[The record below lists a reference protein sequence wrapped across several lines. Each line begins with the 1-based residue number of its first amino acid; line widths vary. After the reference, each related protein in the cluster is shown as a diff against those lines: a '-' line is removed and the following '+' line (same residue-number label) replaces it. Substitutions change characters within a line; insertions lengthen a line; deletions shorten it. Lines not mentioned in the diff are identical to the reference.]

1 MALQVLTDEFART
14 RDPDKIKELTHLT
27 QDQADRIRTVAEQLG
42 DQHEEEWAERQAE
55 AQAGGGGRRGA
66 VEVALTE
73 GQVARVEA
81 LTGERVES
89 VVLADP
95 RGVLTRSMATLRLA
109 EVELAAVSEVIRR
122 RRAADADGMAERL
135 QAAGEAHIEAVRAAT
150 ESA

>member
-14 RDPDKIKELTHLT
+14 RDPDKIKELTLLT
-27 QDQADRIRTVAEQLG
+27 QEQAARIRTVAEQLG
-42 DQHEEEWAERQAE
+42 DQHEEAWAERGADAAAE
-55 AQAGGGGRRGA
+55 GGDRRGA

-73 GQVARVEA
+73 GQAARVEA

-95 RGVLTRSMATLRLA
+95 WGVLTRSMAALTPA

-122 RRAADADGMAERL
+122 RRSADADAMAERL
-135 QAAGEAHIEAVRAAT
+135 QAAGTAHVEAVRAAT

>member
-27 QDQADRIRTVAEQLG
+27 QDQAERIRTVAEQLG
-42 DQHEEEWAERQAE
+42 EQHEEEWAERQAE
-55 AQAGGGGRRGA
+55 AQARGGGRGA
-66 VEVALTE
+66 VEVALTA

-95 RGVLTRSMATLRLA
+95 RGLLTRSMAALRLA
-109 EVELAAVSEVIRR
+109 EVEFAAVSEVIRR
-122 RRAADADGMAERL
+122 RRSADADAMAERL